1 METRIK
7 PEFFFR
13 KMLVVRFLDNHL
25 LTYQFTVKLR
35 SVVVC
40 SKKSSSNDSMIP
52 IVGSSAPTPGS
63 YTIFNDLNRNMVPK
77 HKVYVQ
83 CVFSRKQ
90 PDIPTPLP
98 TIPRFNE
105 ENSESRRNSSFSK
118 ARKDKGPKTSVFKS
132 LER

>member
-1 METRIK
+1 
-7 PEFFFR
+7 
-13 KMLVVRFLDNHL
+13 
-25 LTYQFTVKLR
+25 
-35 SVVVC
+35 
-40 SKKSSSNDSMIP
+40 MIP

-63 YTIFNDLNRNMVPK
+63 YAVFNDLNRNMVPK

-132 LER
+132 LERWVAKGTLVFRVECGDEILPSFMGIVINHCPIKQPVS